1 MVEFSLNQRTCL
13 GMDEGFKSFEPE
25 VEHDFV
31 KQLRSFV
38 ALSASARPSAAPE
51 IVDVDHAC
59 LRLGHTNPCSE
70 GVFCGQC
77 LDVPGQLR
85 HFSVGVSKIG
95 NFGNH
100 PWSIAS
106 QTTEF
111 VACSDYQKR

>member
-59 LRLGHTNPCSE
+59 LRLGHTKGDITE
-70 GVFCGQC
+70 RVY
-77 LDVPGQLR
+77 R
-85 HFSVGVSKIG
+85 RIG
-95 NFGNH
+95 ALAK
-100 PWSIAS
+100 P
-106 QTTEF
+106 T
-111 VACSDYQKR
+111 K